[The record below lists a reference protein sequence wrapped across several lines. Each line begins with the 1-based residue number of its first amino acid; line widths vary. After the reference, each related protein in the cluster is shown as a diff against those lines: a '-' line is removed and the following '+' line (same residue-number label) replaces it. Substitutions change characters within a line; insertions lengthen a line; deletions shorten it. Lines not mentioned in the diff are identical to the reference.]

1 MSGHSKWSTIK
12 RKKGV
17 ADQKRGAVFSKHS
30 KEITVAVR
38 MGGGG
43 DPDGNARLRLAI
55 QAAKAVSMP
64 ADNIS
69 RAIKKGTGELGGGQ
83 IEELIYEGYGPGGVA
98 YILEVATDNT
108 NRSLNNVRMI
118 FDKLGGKMAKSGAV
132 AFMFEKKGMLRFD
145 GATYTEDQVMEA
157 ALEAGA
163 DDVFEEDD
171 DLLVHCA
178 PGVFHGVL
186 QGLADAGL
194 SPKEATYIMIPAT
207 TVEIKTAAEANK
219 LLKLM
224 DRLEDDEDVQSVSAN
239 FEFTAEVTAELEQ
252 D

>member
-55 QAAKAVSMP
+55 VSAKAVSMP
-64 ADNIS
+64 NDNIS

-118 FDKLGGKMAKSGAV
+118 FDKLGGKMAKPGAV

-145 GATYTEDQVMEA
+145 AARFSEDQVMEA

-163 DDVFEEDD
+163 DDVFEEEGD
-171 DLLVHCA
+171 VVVYCA
-178 PGVFHGVL
+178 PSVFHEVL
-186 QGLADAGL
+186 QGLEAAGL
-194 SPKEATYIMIPAT
+194 QPKEATFTMIPAT
-207 TVEIKTAAEANK
+207 TVAIKTVEDASR
-219 LLKLM
+219 LLKLV
-224 DRLEDDEDVQSVSAN
+224 DRLEEDEDVQSVSAN
-239 FEFTAEVTAELEQ
+239 FEFSAAVTAELEQ